1 MQWNEVRP
9 ILQAAYDSLERPQ
22 SGRGLGHL
30 VQMTGSEEINRT
42 LGREPDDRRL
52 DVPLKYLQDAGY
64 FENSYRAGDGS
75 WVNISLSEKSLQL
88 VAGWPRPGDDLYDRL
103 LTILEQR
110 IDEAPTADEK
120 SRAEKLRAALA
131 SAGKNLVVEVI
142 GNVATK
148 GL

>member
-1 MQWNEVRP
+1 
-9 ILQAAYDSLERPQ
+9 
-22 SGRGLGHL
+22 
-30 VQMTGSEEINRT
+30 
-42 LGREPDDRRL
+42 
-52 DVPLKYLQDAGY
+52 LKYLRDAGY

-110 IDEAPTADEK
+110 IHEAPTADEK

-131 SAGKNLVVEVI
+131 SAGRDLVVEVI

-148 GL
+148 GLLTQRPDHRLGQNLPGRIEPQAASSARRTASPSAMRRARSWARHPVPAL